1 MYRKSNP
8 GNPIYGGE
16 GGNTPSATS
25 TNTNTN
31 TNTNLNT
38 HTNSH
43 INLTKMANPH
53 NPDFLTNKPWYLGG
67 NTTTTNSN
75 NTNGGRIN
83 EKEGTSLLTLE
94 HQYNNR
100 GK

>member
-8 GNPIYGGE
+8 GNPIYGGD
-16 GGNTPSATS
+16 GGNTPLATS

-31 TNTNLNT
+31 LNNT

-67 NTTTTNSN
+67 NTTTTTT
-75 NTNGGRIN
+75 NTNKEGGNN

-94 HQYNNR
+94 HQYQNR